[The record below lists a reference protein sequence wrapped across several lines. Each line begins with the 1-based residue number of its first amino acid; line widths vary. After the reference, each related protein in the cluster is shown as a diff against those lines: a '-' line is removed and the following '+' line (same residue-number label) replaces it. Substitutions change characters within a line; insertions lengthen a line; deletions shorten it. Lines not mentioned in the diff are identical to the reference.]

1 MQFEEFNADYVRRL
15 AEGDRSVDE
24 HFAAYFGE
32 LLYIKLR
39 ARRLSRETIEDIRQ
53 ETFVRVLQKL
63 RQKGGLEHPER
74 LGSFVNSV
82 CNHVLLEVSRDGTRY
97 SQIGQAVD
105 ELPDRRI
112 DLDAP
117 LINQERRRRV
127 ESVLAK
133 LPQQDQELLR
143 MVFLDVGDR
152 AAACERLGVSKDYLR
167 VLLYR
172 ARSRFRDKLPRRGP
186 PEA

>member
-1 MQFEEFNADYVRRL
+1 M
-15 AEGDRSVDE
+15 
-24 HFAAYFGE
+24 
-32 LLYIKLR
+32 
-39 ARRLSRETIEDIRQ
+39 
-53 ETFVRVLQKL
+53 
-63 RQKGGLEHPER
+63 
-74 LGSFVNSV
+74 
-82 CNHVLLEVSRDGTRY
+82 
-97 SQIGQAVD
+97 D

-133 LPQQDQELLR
+133 PPQQDQELLR
-143 MVFLDVGDR
+143 MFFLDVGDR

-172 ARSRFRDKLPRRGP
+172 ARSRFRDKLPSRGL